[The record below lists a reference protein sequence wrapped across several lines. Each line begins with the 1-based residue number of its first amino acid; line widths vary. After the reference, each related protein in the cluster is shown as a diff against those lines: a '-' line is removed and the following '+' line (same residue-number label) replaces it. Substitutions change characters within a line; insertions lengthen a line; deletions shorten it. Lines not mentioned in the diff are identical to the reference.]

1 MPPSDPQ
8 TPWPPQ
14 SLCTVIVSAHDTIC
28 PSYASTKISA
38 PASLVFSTLLGTSA
52 YPEWNTWCPNV
63 TTRSQPDDHPTSS
76 SVLQKDTHF
85 TLHVIMDASKP
96 SKVTDTLL
104 RVTDISTPEKQSG
117 YVPTS
122 LLEDPTFTE
131 DLSRVYRIS
140 WTTEGGFV
148 MRGLRSERF
157 HEVVMLGEGE
167 CEVRTWECL
176 GGVLAR
182 TVKWFYGQTLME
194 KFALWV
200 RDLKAE
206 CERKYGAENGM
217 EGR

>member
-1 MPPSDPQ
+1 
-8 TPWPPQ
+8 
-14 SLCTVIVSAHDTIC
+14 
-28 PSYASTKISA
+28 
-38 PASLVFSTLLGTSA
+38 
-52 YPEWNTWCPNV
+52 
-63 TTRSQPDDHPTSS
+63 
-76 SVLQKDTHF
+76 
-85 TLHVIMDASKP
+85 MDASKP